1 MRHDPN
7 MIVTFMI
14 CHRYATLSSKEKRMK
29 KIIALMSAFFLLSGC
44 AATQTA
50 LSGKDLNV
58 ENRMSATIFL
68 DIEKQKERTV
78 FVDIR
83 NTSAKDI
90 DIAPFIISN
99 LEGKNYK
106 VVNDAGSAF
115 YLLQANILFVGK
127 ADKTALDQ
135 SIEAGFGGVL
145 AGAAAGAAVSKSK
158 DGNVMTGAVV
168 GGFIGGAAELISGS
182 LVKDVTYSVI
192 TDIQISEK
200 TDGKIDQE
208 TISENQSG
216 SDSATVQSS
225 SEKVGRKKYQ
235 ARLATTASQV
245 NLDFEEAR
253 PLIEDGLIRAIS
265 GLF

>member
-1 MRHDPN
+1 
-7 MIVTFMI
+7 
-14 CHRYATLSSKEKRMK
+14 MK
-29 KIIALMSAFFLLSGC
+29 KFIVLLSAFFIFSGC

-68 DIEKQKERTV
+68 DIEKQTERSI

-99 LEGKNYK
+99 LEGKNYR
-106 VVNDAGSAF
+106 VTNDAKSAF

-127 ADKTALDQ
+127 TDRTALDQ
-135 SIEAGFGGVL
+135 SIESGFGGIL
-145 AGAAAGAAVSKSK
+145 AGAAAGAAVSEAKN
-158 DGNVMTGAVV
+158 GNILTGAAV
-168 GGFIGGAAELISGS
+168 GGFIGGAAEMISGS
-182 LVKDVTYSVI
+182 LVKDVTYSII

-200 TDGKIDQE
+200 TDEKIDQE
-208 TISENQSG
+208 
-216 SDSATVQSS
+216 SS
-225 SEKVGRKKYQ
+225 SKLESGDDSSISGASGAVVNRRKYQ
-235 ARLATTASQV
+235 ARLATTANQV
-245 NLDFEEAR
+245 NLDFEDAR